1 MPSSIDLRPEQLRL
15 VQSLLHFHVSDRE
28 VRAFGSRVTGKA
40 KPMSDLDLCIM
51 GDKPLSSD
59 VQDRLATAFSESTLP
74 FKVDVI
80 VWADVGDRFR
90 AAIRTATKIVQGAA
104 LPKKPQSENWGK
116 RHSTRPLI

>member
-1 MPSSIDLRPEQLRL
+1 MHSSIHLRPEQLRL
-15 VQSLLHFHVSDRE
+15 VQSLLHDHVPDRE

-51 GDKPLSSD
+51 GDEPLPPSVLD
-59 VQDRLATAFSESTLP
+59 QLAAAFSDSTLP

-90 AAIRTATKIVQGAA
+90 AAINTATVI
-104 LPKKPQSENWGK
+104 L
-116 RHSTRPLI
+116 